1 MPEWMKHF
9 YILCVVTTLWAWF
22 FLIGLW
28 SNYYQQWGWVSQ
40 LVFIDIF
47 PLALMVVLSKG
58 LILLFKG
65 YGLLKSSFLVAF
77 YFSVPFLVYD
87 YIYLV
92 LYKGNGA
99 EYFISYW
106 YLTGFSVLP
115 WFVFPV
121 KAKLMLKRND
131 AIL

>member
-28 SNYYQQWGWVSQ
+28 SDYYQQWGWVSQ
-40 LVFIDIF
+40 LIF
-47 PLALMVVLSKG
+47 VDVLPLVLMVFLSKG

-65 YGLLKSSFLVAF
+65 YGLLKSSLLVAF
-77 YFSVPFLVYD
+77 YFSVPFLLYD

-92 LYKGNGA
+92 LYQGNGA
-99 EYFISYW
+99 EYLFRYW
-106 YLTGFSVLP
+106 YLTGFSLLP

-121 KAKLMLKRND
+121 KATLMLKQSN
-131 AIL
+131 AIV